1 MSVDGVGCTQ
11 QHLSQTRLLLA
22 AKSTQLETTRS
33 EELVRNASMNK
44 SHRTSSAGFDVGIIL
59 AMFGLCQVMVDSLHE
74 W

>member
-1 MSVDGVGCTQ
+1 MSVDGVGSTQ

-59 AMFGLCQVMVDSLHE
+59 AMFGLCQVIVDSLHE